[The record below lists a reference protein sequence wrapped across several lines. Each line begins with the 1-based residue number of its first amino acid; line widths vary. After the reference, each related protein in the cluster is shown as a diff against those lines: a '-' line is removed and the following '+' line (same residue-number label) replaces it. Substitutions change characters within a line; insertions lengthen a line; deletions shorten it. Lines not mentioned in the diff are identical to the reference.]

1 MPEEPVYEAAL
12 QCLREGWLSMGPRTQ
27 RLEAAWAHWAGC
39 RHALALSSGTA
50 ALHLALRALGVGEG
64 EDVLVDGHASIGAG
78 VAPLHAGARTVFYRT
93 PGTSAA
99 IVVGD
104 DHVLGVPNVS
114 YRRTP
119 LEPGGARPAVAC
131 WSLREL
137 VGEGGMLAT
146 DDEEIAAAVKALR
159 SHAMTSGTWDRH
171 RGHHDSYD
179 IVGLGFNFRMD
190 EPRAAL
196 ALAHLE
202 RGLKALPERPAPAHP
217 LHSLSLFRS
226 G

>member
-1 MPEEPVYEAAL
+1 MSEPYEAAL
-12 QCLREGWLSMGPRTQ
+12 QCLREGWLSMGPRTAK
-27 RLEAAWAHWAGC
+27 LEVAWAEWSGM

-64 EDVLVDGHASIGAG
+64 EDVLVPEHASVAVG
-78 VAPLHAGARTVFYRT
+78 VAPTHTGARTVFYRT

-99 IVVGD
+99 ITVEDGPV
-104 DHVLGVPNVS
+104 HGVPNVD
-114 YRRTP
+114 YRRGP
-119 LEPGGARPAVAC
+119 LIEGAARPAVAC

-146 DDEEIAAAVKALR
+146 DDEELAAKVKALR

-196 ALAHLE
+196 VLAHLE
-202 RGLKALPERPAPAHP
+202 RGLAELPARPAPTRS
-217 LHSLSLFRS
+217 LRSLSAFRS